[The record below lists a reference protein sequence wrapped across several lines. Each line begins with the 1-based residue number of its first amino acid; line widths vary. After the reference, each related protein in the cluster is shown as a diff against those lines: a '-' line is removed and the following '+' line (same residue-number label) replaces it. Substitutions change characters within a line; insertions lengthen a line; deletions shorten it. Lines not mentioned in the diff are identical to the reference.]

1 MTRDLDIAFNVR
13 PLVLDGALGTE
24 LEGRGVNTSGKS
36 WTARGLVS
44 HPDLVYRIHRDY
56 LYEGADIITA
66 NTFRTNP
73 RALKDTGLDAEA
85 LTKKAVRIARRA
97 RREKNPLVRVAGSIA
112 PVEDCYSPHLAPRSD
127 ASLVEEHRI
136 MARWLDE
143 ARVDIILIETMSTI
157 GEALCALQ
165 AVKEES
171 DKYAWVSIVPMD
183 VPGEE
188 PTMLDGTPLDYA
200 VQRLKEGGA
209 HLVALNCAP
218 VITMNHARPIFSK
231 AAKKAGIFFG
241 CYPNVSEKLPDGSW
255 NLRAS
260 NNNRMSLCAVSWMKE
275 GAVMVGSCCHS
286 TPRTTSAI
294 RSKRDI
300 FYIAKD
306 ENDLRI
312 EFGLDKD
319 EDLPEEF
326 LW

>member
-1 MTRDLDIAFNVR
+1 MTRNLDIAFNVR

-44 HPDLVYRIHRDY
+44 HPDLIYRVHTDY

-85 LTKKAVRIARRA
+85 LTKKAVRIARKA
-97 RREKNPLVRVAGSIA
+97 RREKNPLIRVAGSIA
-112 PVEDCYSPHLAPRSD
+112 PVEDCFSPELAPRSD

-171 DKYAWVSIVPMD
+171 KKYVWVSIVPKIREAMD
-183 VPGEE
+183 DE
-188 PTMLDGTPLDYA
+188 PSMLDGTPLSYA

-218 VITMNHARPIFSK
+218 VSTMLWSLPTFSK
-231 AAKKAGIFFG
+231 AAKKAGIYFG

-260 NNNRMSLCAVSWMKE
+260 NNSRMALCAVSWMKE
-275 GAVMVGSCCHS
+275 GAVLLGSCCHS

-294 RSKRDI
+294 SSKRDM
-300 FYIAKD
+300 FYVSK
-306 ENDLRI
+306 EGI
-312 EFGLDKD
+312 ELGLDD
-319 EDLPEEF
+319 EDDLPDYL